1 MTLLPHFSP
10 IIIINLLFFIS
21 TSIFF
26 NFYYSRRFQTIATT
40 TSNVWQSLSTSVNG
54 CLHRERYVSA
64 LSALTTLKAHT
75 METDGETKEKE
86 HSTTTTSSPAM
97 STPVK
102 QSKTKAKKKF
112 GFMGRLQKA
121 AKAKVMGGVDLTRGG
136 FEAVTM
142 PTSAVDAETWFVTS
156 RVMFCE
162 NPGQWYQV
170 RSSRGHVWCE
180 KEQEPMQA
188 TSATPVAPMEFVFV
202 GPQVETYVTDGS
214 RTNYKRAVVEMLVS
228 CQPPL
233 PSKKTQRTRRML
245 KQKEITTVNDAHKEL
260 SAGDGW
266 YHDGRTY
273 IGPTGNSSNSH
284 PRLEEFLNEYLIEQN
299 EEIEIYNNSVQSR
312 RLRR

>member
-1 MTLLPHFSP
+1 
-10 IIIINLLFFIS
+10 
-21 TSIFF
+21 
-26 NFYYSRRFQTIATT
+26 
-40 TSNVWQSLSTSVNG
+40 
-54 CLHRERYVSA
+54 
-64 LSALTTLKAHT
+64 
-75 METDGETKEKE
+75 
-86 HSTTTTSSPAM
+86 
-97 STPVK
+97 
-102 QSKTKAKKKF
+102 
-112 GFMGRLQKA
+112 
-121 AKAKVMGGVDLTRGG
+121 
-136 FEAVTM
+136 
-142 PTSAVDAETWFVTS
+142 
-156 RVMFCE
+156 
-162 NPGQWYQV
+162 
-170 RSSRGHVWCE
+170 
-180 KEQEPMQA
+180 
-188 TSATPVAPMEFVFV
+188 MEFVFV

-245 KQKEITTVNDAHKEL
+245 KQKEITTVNEAHKEL